1 MLFDINSINLSL
13 FGYVIKPSGFWHRG
27 RSMNV
32 NMLIIPTDGA
42 VDFLCGGKKYSLSP
56 FDALLVPAGIF
67 YRPLESSGCTY
78 YVFHFEAL
86 QGQAAVA
93 PPTVNNHSLPT
104 GQFACYYPGVLPSAV
119 DIPALAHIS
128 DRGHLNSLL
137 NRMRTLKNGQDGK
150 LLLNALFHELL
161 IHVSRSKTVHALPL
175 LDSMTSYIDQNK
187 GGQVSL
193 ALLSD
198 VFGVSESYI
207 ARLFK
212 VNKGSTVSEY
222 VNGVKIAAACDRLTA
237 DHTPI
242 GKISDSLGFYNA
254 YYFSRVFKKIV
265 GVTPSQFRRNARE
278 IL

>member
-1 MLFDINSINLSL
+1 
-13 FGYVIKPSGFWHRG
+13 
-27 RSMNV
+27 
-32 NMLIIPTDGA
+32 
-42 VDFLCGGKKYSLSP
+42 
-56 FDALLVPAGIF
+56 
-67 YRPLESSGCTY
+67 
-78 YVFHFEAL
+78 
-86 QGQAAVA
+86 
-93 PPTVNNHSLPT
+93 
-104 GQFACYYPGVLPSAV
+104 
-119 DIPALAHIS
+119 
-128 DRGHLNSLL
+128 
-137 NRMRTLKNGQDGK
+137 MRTLKNGQDGK

-161 IHVSRSKTVHALPL
+161 IHVSRTKTVHAVPL

-187 GGQVSL
+187 GSQVSL

-254 YYFSRVFKKIV
+254 YYFSRVFKKSSASHRHSSGETQERYCRLAKSEPV
-265 GVTPSQFRRNARE
+265 RCRAPAALG
-278 IL
+278 

>member
-1 MLFDINSINLSL
+1 M
-13 FGYVIKPSGFWHRG
+13 SGLLRQ
-27 RSMNV
+27 SYICPLTV
-32 NMLIIPTDGA
+32 ATD
-42 VDFLCGGKKYSLSP
+42 S
-56 FDALLVPAGIF
+56 LLVDCDAAASV
-67 YRPLESSGCTY
+67 RLLSVESDSILAPHTVMRRSSTTKQVTDRLKYELIPFPHPNKRQKPFFQC
-78 YVFHFEAL
+78 
-86 QGQAAVA
+86 AAKK
-93 PPTVNNHSLPT
+93 PPTVFLDTAGGIIH
-104 GQFACYYPGVLPSAV
+104 C
-119 DIPALAHIS
+119 IS
-128 DRGHLNSLL
+128 DTAVR
-137 NRMRTLKNGQDGK
+137 
-150 LLLNALFHELL
+150 
-161 IHVSRSKTVHALPL
+161 
-175 LDSMTSYIDQNK
+175 DQNK

>member
-1 MLFDINSINLSL
+1 MCGKKAADSI
-13 FGYVIKPSGFWHRG
+13 FGYCRRYYTLYFRY
-27 RSMNV
+27 
-32 NMLIIPTDGA
+32 
-42 VDFLCGGKKYSLSP
+42 CG
-56 FDALLVPAGIF
+56 
-67 YRPLESSGCTY
+67 
-78 YVFHFEAL
+78 
-86 QGQAAVA
+86 Q
-93 PPTVNNHSLPT
+93 
-104 GQFACYYPGVLPSAV
+104 
-119 DIPALAHIS
+119 
-128 DRGHLNSLL
+128 
-137 NRMRTLKNGQDGK
+137 M
-150 LLLNALFHELL
+150 
-161 IHVSRSKTVHALPL
+161 
-175 LDSMTSYIDQNK
+175 
-187 GGQVSL
+187 SL